1 MASRNPLT
9 EPVLVDRFWKNR
21 RKDAIVVSLSCY
33 EGHNLIDVRTHYM
46 SKEGK
51 LLPTAKGIAIS
62 ILRLPELA
70 NSINKALARAR
81 ALGLIDDD
89 GSAA

>member
-1 MASRNPLT
+1 MASRKPLA
-9 EPVLVDRFWKNR
+9 EPVVVDRFWKNR

-51 LLPTAKGIAIS
+51 LLPTAKGVAIS

-70 NSINKALARAR
+70 KSINKALTQARD
-81 ALGLIDDD
+81 LGLIGDDE
-89 GSAA
+89 SAA

>member
-1 MASRNPLT
+1 MASRNPLA
-9 EPVLVDRFWKNR
+9 EQVVVDRFWKNR
-21 RKDAIVVSLSCY
+21 RKDAIVVSLSSY

-51 LLPTAKGIAIS
+51 LLPTAKGVAIS

-70 NSINKALARAR
+70 KSINKALAKAR
-81 ALGLIDDD
+81 ELGLIPDE
-89 GSAA
+89 AAQ